1 MVEGAPR
8 GQNDEEARIFL
19 LRLLLPHS
27 LSRSEYVLNY
37 FTVNLYKQT
46 AGLVEKENNDSSI
59 RLIFLLI
66 SFLFTSF

>member
-19 LRLLLPHS
+19 LKLLLLHS

-46 AGLVEKENNDSSI
+46 AGLVEEENNDSSI